1 MIKIDF
7 TILSFIMMVIFAIFI
22 ITTHLYKKNNDKKL

>member
-22 ITTHLYKKNNDKKL
+22 ITTHLYKKHNDKKL